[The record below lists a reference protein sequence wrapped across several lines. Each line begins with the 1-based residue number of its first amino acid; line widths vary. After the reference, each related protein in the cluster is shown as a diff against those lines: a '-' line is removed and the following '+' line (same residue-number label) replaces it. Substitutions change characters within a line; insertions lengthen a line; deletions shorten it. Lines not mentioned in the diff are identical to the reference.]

1 MGILKEMFDEGSGD
15 DLGNNREEVLLA
27 KGRYKSDPETILLGY
42 KTYQKKYVVKSLVF
56 KMLLVLLALA
66 SSIMMLITTDG
77 TPTMPA
83 MMILICVAIG
93 AYFISEP
100 INNRKKLKKG
110 LEIADGTEYEAVITD
125 RTLKISTVELPKT
138 DETDDNAE
146 NEEKSAEE
154 NSENT
159 ASAGDTE
166 AEKKDDDIPATI
178 IHLDSHIVDFI
189 DRDGM
194 FIVCV
199 KKSYVFIIPKSAFTE
214 EEVQNTREKLSSIM
228 GIRYKLED

>member
-27 KGRYKSDPETILLGY
+27 KGRYKSDPETILSGY
-42 KTYQKKYVVKSLVF
+42 TTYQKKYVVKSLVF

-66 SSIMMLITTDG
+66 SSIMMLLTTDG
-77 TPTMPA
+77 APTMPA

-93 AYFISEP
+93 VYFISEP

-138 DETDDNAE
+138 DETADNAE
-146 NEEKSAEE
+146 NEEKTVGESR
-154 NSENT
+154 ENT
-159 ASAGDTE
+159 APDD